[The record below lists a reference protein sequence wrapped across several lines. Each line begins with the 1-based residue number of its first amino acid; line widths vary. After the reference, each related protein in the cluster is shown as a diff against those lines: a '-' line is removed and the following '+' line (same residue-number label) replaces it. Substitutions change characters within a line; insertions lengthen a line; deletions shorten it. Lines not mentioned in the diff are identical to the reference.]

1 MKVFVSGVDTP
12 FGHNIANVLSQTAV
26 GHARSEEE
34 NEEEEEEQPQPGQEG
49 NGAKAEKAPKEF
61 YTVVGTLQKPIP
73 DSLESHLPTKY
84 PAKPGKMIETGDKK
98 KDASRREAIEKIPRV
113 GQKPKGVSECIS
125 CTDREQT
132 QKLML
137 ESDIIVF
144 DMMNDLDE
152 ITWALEYLSTTI
164 DSFEKPKTFIAI
176 STVMTWA
183 KTKGDVDD
191 PESAFA
197 EDEYRRRKP
206 HPNFKN
212 HLAVEKNIVKYSKKE
227 KFKGYVIASGLVYHA
242 GSSIFHYLFKSA
254 WHNEPYLTCFGDG
267 TNVLPTIHLDDLIAI
282 TLEVIETC
290 PEVKYIVAVDESKTT
305 LYEITKAV
313 ADSLS
318 NGVVKKVGKEEGF
331 LEKGFTQEDIDMLT
345 VNLRLE
351 PAFIKELGLE
361 WKYESGIIESLPQ
374 FIQEY
379 KDARGLWAV
388 KIVMHGPP
396 ASGKTFYAQKIAE
409 LYKIHYLETDE
420 VVNQAL
426 VALEKRVNGQ
436 TTGEEEETDLEAD
449 KELLNEM
456 REAIKA
462 NNGKLPTQQTI
473 SFIKDKLKSMPCKN
487 QGYILDGFPTTID
500 EATEL
505 FKPSDDDGKEER
517 IIPVVDDVIVP
528 EFVFTIEMSDQAIK
542 QKVQKL
548 PESAVVDTKNSEE
561 ALTKR
566 LEDFRKSNTDEL
578 TVLNYFDELEIS
590 PVILQAEVLE
600 TSQIIEHIQKELG
613 EPRNYGLTPE
623 QIAAERRE
631 AEQSKLNAESTAAEE
646 RVKRQQEEM
655 ERHKKATAE
664 WNAKLEQVRKQEQE
678 VLEIQSEPL
687 RNYLVKY
694 IMPTLTAGLVEVAKV
709 RPEDPID
716 YLAEFLFKQNPENS
730 STE

>member
-12 FGHNIANVLSQTAV
+12 FGHNISNVLSQTVV
-26 GHARSEEE
+26 GHSRSEEE
-34 NEEEEEEQPQPGQEG
+34 NEEEEEEQQQTGQEG
-49 NGAKAEKAPKEF
+49 NGTKADKAPKEL
-61 YTVVGTLQKPIP
+61 YTVVGTLQKPIS

-113 GQKPKGVSECIS
+113 GQKSKGVSECVS
-125 CTDREQT
+125 STDREQV

-137 ESDIIVF
+137 DSDIIVF
-144 DMMNDLDE
+144 DMMSDLDE
-152 ITWALEYLSTTI
+152 ITWALEYLSTMI
-164 DSFEKPKTFIAI
+164 DNFEKPKIFIAI

-183 KTKGDVDD
+183 KTKGDTDD
-191 PESAFA
+191 PEAAFA

-212 HLAVEKNIVKYSKKE
+212 HMAIEKNIVKHSKKE

-254 WHNEPYLTCFGDG
+254 WHNEAALTCFGDG

-282 TLEVIETC
+282 TVEVIETS
-290 PEVKYIVAVDESKTT
+290 PEVKYIVAVDESKST
-305 LYEITKAV
+305 LYEITKAI

-345 VNLRLE
+345 VNLRME
-351 PAFIKELGLE
+351 PAYIKDLGLE

-374 FIQEY
+374 LIQEY
-379 KDARGLWAV
+379 KDARGLWAL

-426 VALEKRVNGQ
+426 IALEKRVSGQ
-436 TTGEEEETDLEAD
+436 STGEDEETDLEAD
-449 KELLNEM
+449 RELLNEM
-456 REAIKA
+456 REAMRA
-462 NNGKLPTQQTI
+462 NNGKLPPQQTI

-487 QGYILDGFPTTID
+487 QGYILDGFPTTLD
-500 EATEL
+500 EANEL

-528 EFVFTIEMSDQAIK
+528 EFVFTIEMSDLAIK
-542 QKVQKL
+542 QRVQKL
-548 PESAVVDTKNSEE
+548 PEAAVAGTKNSEE
-561 ALTKR
+561 D
-566 LEDFRKSNTDEL
+566 EFRKNNTDEL
-578 TVLNYFDELEIS
+578 TVLNYFDELETS
-590 PVILQAEVLE
+590 PVILQVELLE
-600 TSQIIEHIQKELG
+600 TSQIIEQIEKELG

-631 AEQSKLNAESTAAEE
+631 AEQAKLKAEAQAAEE
-646 RVKRQQEEM
+646 RHKRQQEEM

-694 IMPTLTAGLVEVAKV
+694 IMPTLTAGLVEVAKI

-716 YLAEFLFKQNPENS
+716 YLAEFLFKQNPENNS
-730 STE
+730 NE